1 MTEDQVPEPF
11 GLPMLWGDLM
21 AALRLRRD
29 DSGRLALTTGHGVVA
44 ESGGQG
50 RERPAPLVRIG
61 AHDHALLDPLTVFG
75 RLR

>member
-1 MTEDQVPEPF
+1 MTEDQVLEPF

-29 DSGRLALTTGHGVVA
+29 DSGRLALTTGHGVA

-50 RERPAPLVRIG
+50 RERLAPGVRIG

>member
-21 AALRLRRD
+21 AALRFRRD